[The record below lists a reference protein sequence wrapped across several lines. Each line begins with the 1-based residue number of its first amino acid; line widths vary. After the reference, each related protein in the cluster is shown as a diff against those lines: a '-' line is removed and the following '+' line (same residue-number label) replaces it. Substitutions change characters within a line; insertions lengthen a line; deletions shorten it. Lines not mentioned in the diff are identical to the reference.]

1 MLSKSQPGSILTN
14 ISTRLLC
21 AWKSESL
28 YLWID
33 IHNMI
38 CIHKN
43 NIAAY
48 ILADRQDVTM
58 HWLYGPVDHINFSP
72 TTSVFAAIY
81 FLPYTRL

>member
-1 MLSKSQPGSILTN
+1 M
-14 ISTRLLC
+14 C

-38 CIHKN
+38 FFRKN
-43 NIAAY
+43 NIAVY
-48 ILADRQDVTM
+48 ILVDRQDITM
-58 HWLYGPVDHINFSP
+58 HWLYGPVDHIVFSP